1 MQCIGTESPQG
12 LCVSGGADSMCLAY
26 LFKRLHEHVRSPQ
39 LDLRAFIIDHR
50 ARHESTVEA
59 HAVASLLDQIG
70 S

>member
-1 MQCIGTESPQG
+1 
-12 LCVSGGADSMCLAY
+12 MCLAY

-70 S
+70 N